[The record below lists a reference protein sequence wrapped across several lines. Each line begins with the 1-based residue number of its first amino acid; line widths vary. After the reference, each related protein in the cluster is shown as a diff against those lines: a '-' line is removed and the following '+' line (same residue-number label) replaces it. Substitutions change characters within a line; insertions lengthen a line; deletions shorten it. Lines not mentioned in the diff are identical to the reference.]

1 MVRAPAQ
8 GWRRTMPLLSGTFT
22 STGRVL
28 PPLDLPII
36 PLSSDARHDSARS
49 LREESWENEGGHL
62 AGAKPAIASSAISDS
77 DVDPL
82 QAQARAMEI
91 SLASDFANGRVGTRY
106 NSYAPR
112 SRVMRKQN
120 IARASF
126 RERVG

>member
-62 AGAKPAIASSAISDS
+62 AGAKPAIASSRSEEHMS
-77 DVDPL
+77 EL
-82 QAQARAMEI
+82 Q
-91 SLASDFANGRVGTRY
+91 SLMRI
-106 NSYAPR
+106 SYA
-112 SRVMRKQN
+112 VFCLKKKTKNTTDTTQH
-120 IARASF
+120 
-126 RERVG
+126 